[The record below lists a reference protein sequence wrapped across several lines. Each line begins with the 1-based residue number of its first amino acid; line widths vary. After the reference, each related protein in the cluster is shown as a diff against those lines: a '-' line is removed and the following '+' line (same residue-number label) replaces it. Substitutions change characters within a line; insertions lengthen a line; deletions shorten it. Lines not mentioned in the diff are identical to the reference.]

1 MLISIAI
8 RKVTFKH
15 WSLRSEHKKTFHN
28 VYIDLIRVCLCGN
41 KFHSMDNHFW
51 CFCAYAQIT
60 NVKTYCKCFELGVF
74 CKEES
79 TLLYFRKKRKE
90 FRRRTNDITILSWN
104 FLFIVL
110 NTKDKS
116 AEEQNPLCLCL
127 QCCIRVSEKSHHFS
141 DILMQQYTF
150 IPVL

>member
-51 CFCAYAQIT
+51 CFCVYAQIT
-60 NVKTYCKCFELGVF
+60 NVQTYCKCFELGVF

-79 TLLYFRKKRKE
+79 TLLYFRKK
-90 FRRRTNDITILSWN
+90 
-104 FLFIVL
+104 
-110 NTKDKS
+110 
-116 AEEQNPLCLCL
+116 
-127 QCCIRVSEKSHHFS
+127 EKSSGEGQMTSLSCFEIFFLLYWIQKIKVQKSRTHYVSAYNVAS
-141 DILMQQYTF
+141 D
-150 IPVL
+150 